1 MKRTREIQAVE
12 SAQMKKDIPEF
23 KIGDTLNIHT
33 RIIEGEKERIQI
45 FNGTVI
51 ARRGSGISETI
62 ALYKVSYGSG
72 IERVFMIH
80 SPKIAKIE
88 VAKKGKVRK
97 SKLYYLRGIAGK
109 KAKVEE
115 KIGASVE
122 AEAAAPRAES

>member
-1 MKRTREIQAVE
+1 MKRTLEIQAVE
-12 SAQMKKDIPEF
+12 SAQMKKDIPTF

-33 RIIEGEKERIQI
+33 RIIEGDKERIQI

-51 ARRGSGISETI
+51 ARRGNGISETI

-88 VAKKGKVRK
+88 VAKRGRVRR
-97 SKLYYLRGIAGK
+97 SKLYYLRGVSGK

-115 KIGASVE
+115 KIGPSL
-122 AEAAAPRAES
+122 EAAVSAPTA